1 MLNLNGIL
9 PPMAT
14 PFTAG
19 GADIDYDA
27 VRFNADGWATTGL
40 RGLVVLG
47 TNGEAPYVDPDEAE
61 RLVATVRERWPRD
74 RVLIAGTGHDAT
86 RATIAA
92 CRRAAAAG
100 ADAVL
105 VRTPSAFR
113 GQMTSAAL
121 LRHFIAVADTSPA
134 PVLLYNFAATF
145 GVNLGID
152 ALVTLAEHPNIIG
165 LKESGGDVTQI
176 AEQIT
181 STPDDF
187 LVVVGSA
194 PSLYASLCVGAHGGV
209 VAAANVVPDLCVRLF
224 DLTRAG
230 RHGEALAVQRAIT
243 RLAKLV
249 TSIHG
254 VPGLKAAMT
263 LAGYRGGEPR
273 LPLAAAPEMAVD
285 EIRRELDRLAAFE
298 GVHHAAPA

>member
-1 MLNLNGIL
+1 MNGIL

-27 VRFNADGWATTGL
+27 VRFNVDRWTGTGL
-40 RGLVVLG
+40 CGLVVLG
-47 TNGEAPYVDPDEAE
+47 TNGEAPYVTPDEAE
-61 RLVATVRERWPRD
+61 RLVATVRERWPAD
-74 RVLIAGTGHDAT
+74 RALVAGAGHDAT
-86 RATIAA
+86 QATMAA

-105 VRTPSAFR
+105 VRLPSAFK

-121 LRHFIAVADTSPA
+121 VRHFTAVADTSPA
-134 PVLLYNFAATF
+134 PVILYNFAASF

-152 ALVTLAEHPNIIG
+152 ALVTLAAHPNIVG

-176 AEQIT
+176 AEQIAA
-181 STPDDF
+181 TPDDF

-194 PSLYASLCVGAHGGV
+194 PSLFASLCVGANGGV
-209 VAAANVVPDLCVRLF
+209 VAAANVVPDLCVRLY

-230 RHGEALAVQRAIT
+230 RHADALGVQRAIT

-249 TSIHG
+249 TATHG

-273 LPLAAAPEMAVD
+273 LPLAVAPEAVVD
-285 EIRRELDRLAAFE
+285 DIRRELDRLAAFE
-298 GVHHAAPA
+298 GDRHATTA